1 MIPRVSDLATFARPF
16 SKRLLT
22 WEGVGNYWWN
32 VNCACLKSIESILT
46 WFCFV
51 LFFLSFPLI
60 SLCCAPHVQST
71 AMEVKPMSP
80 GSNFTTYSLPTSPT
94 AKNVGVQGIDALV
107 HQTYNLPR
115 PKTASSS
122 SLFRFLLCSR
132 PCFQHYVDVD
142 IGHDDATVDFD
153 EESNGRV
160 HYLDSGC
167 SHEQW
172 QQRMELQ
179 AVMRHLEVRWQLF
192 DEALSRFRDL
202 EAMLAICADRVR
214 WRHHTAAG
222 VKDAHVAEDLNSLI
236 SRKLSMEVSINR
248 ITQLLPTGE
257 LGATFDR
264 DGYGR
269 ETQTK
274 GSSRVEAAMGLY
286 QECRDDF
293 GSDKLRTARLCV
305 LEEDS
310 YTLCNQRVWSQDLFS
325 SIYCGLSMGFH
336 SQ

>member
-1 MIPRVSDLATFARPF
+1 
-16 SKRLLT
+16 
-22 WEGVGNYWWN
+22 
-32 VNCACLKSIESILT
+32 
-46 WFCFV
+46 
-51 LFFLSFPLI
+51 
-60 SLCCAPHVQST
+60 
-71 AMEVKPMSP
+71 MEVKPMSP

-214 WRHHTAAG
+214 WRHHTATG

-310 YTLCNQRVWSQDLFS
+310 YTLCNQRGEVVEVGNQLVIWEQYNATWYIRGCISYPANTKLN
-325 SIYCGLSMGFH
+325 YA
-336 SQ
+336 